1 MCDGK
6 GPTLTVIKTTT
17 GHIFGGYTSVSWD
30 KSDSFKY
37 DYNAFL
43 FSVNKL
49 TKYPIVNSHANAIR
63 CHPSYGP
70 TFGNGYNI
78 SVKDNSNA
86 NTDSYVT
93 AGNAYNI
100 PAGVN
105 EQSILTNGNRNFQT
119 VEIEVYGLN

>member
-30 KSDSFKY
+30 KSGYKE

-49 TKYPIVNSHANAIR
+49 TKYPIVNSHANAIQF
-63 CHPSYGP
+63 SSGWGP
-70 TFGNGYNI
+70 RFGNGATI
-78 SVKDNSNA
+78 AVSDNSNA
-86 NTDSYVT
+86 NTKSYVS
-93 AGNAYNI
+93 ADNAYNI
-100 PAGVN
+100 PAAA
-105 EQSILTNGNRNFQT
+105 NG
-119 VEIEVYGLN
+119 